1 MDKYYEPKVSIVIP
15 VYNGSNYLEEAIE
28 SALTQTY
35 RNREIIV
42 VNDGSCDDGAT
53 EKVALQYGDQIRYF
67 QKENGGTSSALNYGI
82 RQMQG
87 EWFSWLSHDDLYYP
101 EKIERQI
108 RFIKENA
115 LHKSDAVDKNIFF
128 TASENVDE
136 FGNCIKRQSAS
147 QIQTIFRSV
156 NEIQNDKELVAN
168 PIKYT
173 FHGCGCLI
181 HRSAFDDI
189 GFFDESLRFL
199 TDADMWFRLY
209 TGGYVLHYIP
219 EVLVK
224 GRFHKNQVSR
234 KIGFSYHNAEQDM
247 FWQRSLNWL
256 KDHCKTAEDYG
267 YFYQFGKI
275 AYKKTRNQEGRQAF
289 QIAACLCPDKKVQ
302 LAAETRLL
310 KLEASIWTLA
320 KKVWLRV
327 RLS

>member
-1 MDKYYEPKVSIVIP
+1 MDKYYEPRVSIVIP
-15 VYNGSNYLEEAIE
+15 VYNGSNYLAEAID
-28 SALTQTY
+28 SALAQTY
-35 RNREIIV
+35 QNLEIIV
-42 VNDGSCDDGAT
+42 VNDGSCDGGAT
-53 EKVALQYGDQIRYF
+53 ERTALQYGDQIRYF
-67 QKENGGTSSALNYGI
+67 QKENGGPSSALNYGV

-108 RFIKENA
+108 RYINENV
-115 LHKSDAVDKNIFF
+115 LHKSDTVEKSIFF
-128 TASENVDE
+128 TASESVDE

-199 TDADMWFRLY
+199 TDADMWFRFY
-209 TGGYVLHYIP
+209 TGGYALHYIP

-275 AYKKTRNQEGRQAF
+275 AYKKTRDQEGRQAF
-289 QIAACLCPDKKVQ
+289 QIAARMRPDKKVR
-302 LAAETRLL
+302 LAMETRLL
-310 KLEASIWTLA
+310 KLEASIWALA

>member
-1 MDKYYEPKVSIVIP
+1 MNSYYEPKVSIVIP
-15 VYNGSNYLEEAIE
+15 VYNGSNYLAEAID
-28 SALTQTY
+28 SALAQTY
-35 RNREIIV
+35 QNREIIV

-53 EKVALQYGDQIRYF
+53 EKIALQYGDQIRYF
-67 QKENGGTSSALNYGI
+67 RKENGGASSALNYGI
-82 RQMQG
+82 RQMEG
-87 EWFSWLSHDDLYYP
+87 EWFSWLSHDDWYYP
-101 EKIERQI
+101 EKIEKQI
-108 RFIKENA
+108 RYIREHDLEKCAAIEK
-115 LHKSDAVDKNIFF
+115 HVFF
-128 TASENVDE
+128 AASERVDE
-136 FGNCIKRQSAS
+136 FLNSFKRPSVAQM
-147 QIQTIFRSV
+147 QMWFRTIEQMQDS
-156 NEIQNDKELVAN
+156 KALVAQ
-168 PIKYT
+168 PLKYT
-173 FHGCGCLI
+173 FHGCSCLV
-181 HRSAFDDI
+181 HRSVFDDI
-189 GFFDESLRFL
+189 GFFDESLRLL
-199 TDADMWFRLY
+199 TDVDMWFRIY
-209 TGGYVLHYIP
+209 TGGYVVHYIP

-302 LAAETRLL
+302 LAAETGLL
-310 KLEASIWTLA
+310 KLEASIWALA